1 MIGRH
6 SPPAGNARR
15 TRSRSLSANVSMPV
29 KAETPAQAKAKA
41 LFEAEQQFIAPGIQ
55 TIALVSQLAIAHGRG
70 ATLTDLDGRT
80 YLDLNAGVSVAS
92 LGHAHP
98 RYVAAL
104 TKQLEAVSVG
114 SFTSEPRAELVRLI
128 AELAPGELSRT
139 QFFSGGAEAVEAG
152 IRLARSYT
160 KRTDVVG
167 FTGGFHGKTAGVL
180 PISDVDWK
188 TLIGPLPA
196 GHHLAPYADPT
207 RFEGSADECREHAI
221 KQLRRV
227 IEEEIAGRP
236 AAIVI
241 EPIQGTAGNIV
252 PPPGFLR
259 EVCDVAHEYGALLLA
274 DEMITGFGR
283 TGKLFGCDHDEVVPD
298 ILTLGKGMA
307 SGFPVSALV
316 STHEIMAAKPFSL
329 PSASSSSY
337 GGNPLAAAAALVT
350 IQTILSDKL
359 IENSEQVGRL
369 LRDGFEALAR
379 KRRSIANVRGKGLL
393 VGFDLVADQETKA
406 LLPKERCI
414 EFFKRCLAEGLIMMS
429 YTPRVR
435 VHPPLILT
443 ADQARSALAIV
454 DAVLDRL
461 ETEA

>member
-1 MIGRH
+1 M
-6 SPPAGNARR
+6 
-15 TRSRSLSANVSMPV
+15 RSRILSANESMPV
-29 KAETPAQAKAKA
+29 KAETPAQARATA

-114 SFTSEPRAELVRLI
+114 SFTSEPRAELVWLI

-152 IRLARSYT
+152 IRLARSFT

-207 RFEGSADECREHAI
+207 RFEGSPDDCREEAI
-221 KQLRRV
+221 AALRRV
-227 IEEEIAGRP
+227 IETEIAGRP

-259 EVCDVAHEYGALLLA
+259 EVCNVAHEYGALLIA

-298 ILTLGKGMA
+298 IMTLGKGMA
-307 SGFPVSALV
+307 AGYPVSALV
-316 STHEIMAAKPFSL
+316 STNEIMAAKPFSL

-350 IQTILSDKL
+350 IQTILSDGL
-359 IENSEQVGRL
+359 VQNSVKVGNV
-369 LRDGFEALAR
+369 LRTGFETLS
-379 KRRSIANVRGKGLL
+379 KKYRSIANVRGRGLL
-393 VGFDLVADQETKA
+393 IGFDLVSDQETKA
-406 LLPKERCI
+406 LLPKEKCI
-414 EFFKRCLAEGLIMMS
+414 EFFKRGLAEGLIMMS

-435 VHPPLILT
+435 IHPPLILST
-443 ADQARSALAIV
+443 EQAHSALTIIEG
-454 DAVLDRL
+454 VLERF
-461 ETEA
+461 EAEN

>member
-1 MIGRH
+1 M
-6 SPPAGNARR
+6 
-15 TRSRSLSANVSMPV
+15 T
-29 KAETPAQAKAKA
+29 
-41 LFEAEQQFIAPGIQ
+41 LFEAEQEFIAPGVQ
-55 TIALVSQLAIAHGRG
+55 TIALLSQLAIARGSG

-98 RYVAAL
+98 KYVAAV

-114 SFTSEPRAELVRLI
+114 SFTSPPRAELVKLI
-128 AELAPGELSRT
+128 AELVPGELSRT

-180 PISDVDWK
+180 PISDIDWK
-188 TLIGPLPA
+188 PLIGPLPS
-196 GHHLAPYADPT
+196 GYHVAPYADPT
-207 RFEGSADECREHAI
+207 RFAGSADDCREAAI
-221 KQLRRV
+221 RNLRRV
-227 IEEEIAGRP
+227 IEEEIGGRP

-259 EVCDVAHEYGALLLA
+259 DVYEVAREYGALLLA

-283 TGKLFGCDHDEVVPD
+283 TGKLFGCNHDEVVPD
-298 ILTLGKGMA
+298 IMTLGKGMA
-307 SGFPVSALV
+307 AGFPVSALV
-316 STHEIMAAKPFSL
+316 STDEIMAAKPFSL

-350 IQTILSDKL
+350 IQTILADRL
-359 IENSEQVGRL
+359 VENSAHVGGL
-369 LRDGFEALAR
+369 LHDGFETLAR
-379 KRRSIANVRGKGLL
+379 KHRTIANVRGKGLL
-393 VGFDLVADQETKA
+393 IGFDLVANHETKEFLA
-406 LLPKERCI
+406 KDRCI
-414 EFFKRCLAEGLIMMS
+414 EFFQRCLARGLIMMS

-435 VHPPLILT
+435 VHPPLILS
-443 ADQARSALAIV
+443 AEQAASALAIIG
-454 DAVLDRL
+454 DVLQEL
-461 ETEA
+461 EGE

>member
-1 MIGRH
+1 M
-6 SPPAGNARR
+6 PAK
-15 TRSRSLSANVSMPV
+15 T
-29 KAETPAQAKAKA
+29 ETASKTEA
-41 LFEAEQQFIAPGIQ
+41 LFEREQQFIAPGVQ
-55 TIALVSQLAIAHGRG
+55 TIALLSKLAIARGSG

-114 SFTSEPRAELVRLI
+114 SFTSQPRAELVRLI
-128 AELAPGELSRT
+128 ADLAPGYLSRT

-180 PISDVDWK
+180 PISDIDWK
-188 TLIGPLPA
+188 TLIGPLPP
-196 GHHLAPYADPT
+196 GYHVAPYADPT
-207 RFEGSADECREHAI
+207 QFNGSPDECREEAI
-221 KQLRRV
+221 KNLRRV
-227 IEEEIAGRP
+227 IEEEISGRP

-252 PPPGFLR
+252 PPAGFLR
-259 EVCDVAHEYGALLLA
+259 EVCEVAHEYGALLIA

-283 TGKLFGCDHDEVVPD
+283 TGKLFGSNDDDVVPD
-298 ILTLGKGMA
+298 IMTLGKGMA

-316 STHEIMAAKPFSL
+316 STEEIMAAKPFSL

-359 IENSEQVGRL
+359 TENSAKVGQL
-369 LRDGFEALAR
+369 LREGFETLAK

-393 VGFDLVADQETKA
+393 VGFDLVADRETKA

-414 EFFKRCLAEGLIMMS
+414 EFFKRCLGEGLIMMS

-443 ADQARSALAIV
+443 PDQANSALAIV
-454 DAVLDRL
+454 DAVLERF
-461 ETEA
+461 EAQ

>member
-1 MIGRH
+1 
-6 SPPAGNARR
+6 
-15 TRSRSLSANVSMPV
+15 MPV
-29 KAETPAQAKAKA
+29 RTEKPAAAQTKT
-41 LFEAEQQFIAPGIQ
+41 LFDAEQEFIAPGVQ
-55 TIALVSQLAIAHGRG
+55 TIALLSELAMAHGRG
-70 ATLTDLDGRT
+70 ATLTDLAGKT

-98 RYVAAL
+98 GYVAAL
-104 TKQLEAVSVG
+104 TKQLETLTVG
-114 SFTSEPRAELVRLI
+114 SFTSVPRAELVRLI
-128 AELAPGELSRT
+128 ADLAPGELSRT

-188 TLIGPLPA
+188 TLIGPLPP

-207 RFEGSADECREHAI
+207 RFDGSPDECRDSAI
-221 KQLRRV
+221 KNLRRV
-227 IEEEIAGRP
+227 IEDEIAGRP

-259 EVCDVAHEYGALLLA
+259 EVLEVAHEYGALLLA

-298 ILTLGKGMA
+298 IMTLGKGMA

-316 STHEIMAAKPFSL
+316 STDEIMAAKPFSL

-350 IQTILSDKL
+350 IQTILDDKL
-359 IENSEQVGRL
+359 IENSAHVGGL
-369 LRDGFEALAR
+369 LRDGFQALQ
-379 KRRSIANVRGKGLL
+379 KKYRSIADVRGKGLL
-393 VGFDLVADQETKA
+393 VGFDLVTDQESKA

-414 EFFKRCLAEGLIMMS
+414 DFFKRGLAKGLIMMS

-443 ADQARSALAIV
+443 AAQAHSALTII
-454 DAVLDRL
+454 DEVL
-461 ETEA
+461 EQFEAQ

>member
-1 MIGRH
+1 
-6 SPPAGNARR
+6 
-15 TRSRSLSANVSMPV
+15 MPV
-29 KAETPAQAKAKA
+29 KTETPTQAKAKA
-41 LFEAEQQFIAPGIQ
+41 LFEAEQHFIAPGIQ
-55 TIALVSQLAIAHGRG
+55 TIALLSQLTIAHGRG

-128 AELAPGELSRT
+128 ADLAPGELSRT

-152 IRLARSYT
+152 IRLARSFT

-207 RFEGSADECREHAI
+207 RFDGSSDECREHAI
-221 KQLRRV
+221 KELRRV
-227 IEEEIAGRP
+227 IEKEIAGRP
-236 AAIVI
+236 AVIVI
-241 EPIQGTAGNIV
+241 EPVQGTAGNIV

-259 EVCDVAHEYGALLLA
+259 DVRDVAHEYGALLLA

-283 TGKLFGCDHDEVVPD
+283 TGKLFGCNEDGVVPD
-298 ILTLGKGMA
+298 IMTLGKGMA

-316 STHEIMAAKPFSL
+316 STDEIMAAKPFSL

-337 GGNPLAAAAALVT
+337 GGNPLGAAAALVT
-350 IQTILSDKL
+350 IQTILSDGL
-359 IENSEQVGRL
+359 VENSAKVGHL
-369 LRDGFEALAR
+369 LREGLEAIAA
-379 KRRSIANVRGKGLL
+379 KRRSIANVRGRGLL
-393 VGFDLVADQETKA
+393 VGFDLVSDLETKA
-406 LLPKERCI
+406 LLPKEKCI
-414 EFFKRCLAEGLIMMS
+414 DFFKRGLAEGLIMMS

-443 ADQARSALAIV
+443 ADQANSALAII
-454 DAVLDRL
+454 DRVLQ
-461 ETEA
+461 EFEAE

>member
-1 MIGRH
+1 
-6 SPPAGNARR
+6 
-15 TRSRSLSANVSMPV
+15 MPV
-29 KAETPAQAKAKA
+29 KTETQLPGQAKA
-41 LFEAEQQFIAPGIQ
+41 LFDEEQQFIAPGVQ
-55 TIALVSQLAIAHGRG
+55 TIALLSQLSIAHGSG

-114 SFTSEPRAELVRLI
+114 SFTSPPRAELVRLI
-128 AELAPGELSRT
+128 AELVPGELSRT

-152 IRLARSYT
+152 IRLARSFT

-180 PISDVDWK
+180 PISDIDWK
-188 TLIGPLPA
+188 TLIGPLPS
-196 GHHLAPYADPT
+196 GYHVAPYADPT
-207 RFEGSADECREHAI
+207 RFDGSPEECRRQSI
-221 KQLRRV
+221 RQLRRV
-227 IEEEIAGRP
+227 IEGGIAGRP

-259 EVCDVAHEYGALLLA
+259 DVREVAHEYGALLIA

-283 TGKLFGCDHDEVVPD
+283 TGKLFGCNHDDVVPD
-298 ILTLGKGMA
+298 IMTLGKGMA
-307 SGFPVSALV
+307 SGYPVSALV
-316 STHEIMAAKPFSL
+316 STDKIMAAKPFSL

-350 IQTILSDKL
+350 IQTILSDEL
-359 IENSEQVGRL
+359 VENSAKVGRL
-369 LRDGFEALAR
+369 LQEGFERIAM
-379 KRRSIANVRGKGLL
+379 KRRSIANVRGRGLL
-393 VGFDLVADQETKA
+393 IGFDLVSDQKSKA

-414 EFFKRCLAEGLIMMS
+414 EFFKRGLAEGLIMMS

-435 VHPPLILT
+435 VHPPLILSPE
-443 ADQARSALAIV
+443 QAQSALAII
-454 DAVLDRL
+454 DRVL
-461 ETEA
+461 EQFEAD

>member
-1 MIGRH
+1 M
-6 SPPAGNARR
+6 PAKTE
-15 TRSRSLSANVSMPV
+15 TRSQT
-29 KAETPAQAKAKA
+29 EA
-41 LFEAEQQFIAPGIQ
+41 LFEQEQQFIAPGVQ
-55 TIALVSQLAIAHGRG
+55 TIALLSKLAIARGNG

-98 RYVAAL
+98 KYVAAL

-114 SFTSEPRAELVRLI
+114 SFTSAPRAELVRLI

-152 IRLARSYT
+152 IRLARSFT
-160 KRTDVVG
+160 KRSDIVG

-180 PISDVDWK
+180 PISDIDWK
-188 TLIGPLPA
+188 TLIGPLPP
-196 GHHLAPYADPT
+196 GYHIAPYADPT
-207 RFEGSADECREHAI
+207 RFDGSLEECREAAI
-221 KQLRRV
+221 KNLRRV
-227 IEEEIAGRP
+227 IEEEISGRP

-259 EVCDVAHEYGALLLA
+259 DVREVAHEYGALLLA

-283 TGKLFGCDHDEVVPD
+283 TGKTFGCDHDEVVPD
-298 ILTLGKGMA
+298 IMTLGKGMA

-316 STHEIMAAKPFSL
+316 SMEHIMSAKPFSL

-350 IQTILSDKL
+350 IQTILADKL
-359 IENSEQVGRL
+359 VENSAKVGRV
-369 LRDGFEALAR
+369 LREGFETLA
-379 KRRSIANVRGKGLL
+379 KNRRSIANVRGKGLL
-393 VGFDLVADQETKA
+393 IGFDLVADQETKT

-414 EFFKRCLAEGLIMMS
+414 EFFKRCLSEGLIMMS

-435 VHPPLILT
+435 VHPPLILS
-443 ADQARSALAIV
+443 AEQANSALAIM
-454 DAVLDRL
+454 DGVLEEL
-461 ETEA
+461 EAE

>member
-1 MIGRH
+1 
-6 SPPAGNARR
+6 
-15 TRSRSLSANVSMPV
+15 MPV
-29 KAETPAQAKAKA
+29 KSEIPTQAKATA
-41 LFEAEQQFIAPGIQ
+41 LFEEEQQFIAPGVQ
-55 TIALVSQLAIAHGRG
+55 TIALLSKLAISHGRG

-114 SFTSEPRAELVRLI
+114 SFTSAPRAELVRLI
-128 AELAPGELSRT
+128 ADLAPGELSRT
-139 QFFSGGAEAVEAG
+139 QFFSGGAEAVEAA
-152 IRLARSYT
+152 IRLARSFT
-160 KRTDVVG
+160 KRTDIVG

-188 TLIGPLPA
+188 NLIGPLPT

-207 RFEGSADECREHAI
+207 RFDGSPDECREHAI
-221 KQLRRV
+221 KELRRT
-227 IEEEIAGRP
+227 IEQEIGGRP

-259 EVCDVAHEYGALLLA
+259 EVCEVAHEYGALLIA

-283 TGKLFGCDHDEVVPD
+283 TGKMFGCDHDGVVPD

-307 SGFPVSALV
+307 AGYPVSALV
-316 STHEIMAAKPFSL
+316 STDEIMAAKPFSL

-350 IQTILSDKL
+350 IETIRAEGLV
-359 IENSEQVGRL
+359 ENSAKVGAL
-369 LRDGFEALAR
+369 LRDGFETLAGR
-379 KRRSIANVRGKGLL
+379 HRSIANVRGRGLL
-393 VGFDLVADQETKA
+393 VGFDLVSDPETKA
-406 LLPKERCI
+406 LLPKEKCI
-414 EFFKRCLAEGLIMMS
+414 DFFKRGLAEGLIMMS

-435 VHPPLILT
+435 VHPPLILS
-443 ADQARSALAIV
+443 AEQARSALEII
-454 DAVLDRL
+454 DRVLDQF
-461 ETEA
+461 EAG

>member
-1 MIGRH
+1 
-6 SPPAGNARR
+6 
-15 TRSRSLSANVSMPV
+15 MP
-29 KAETPAQAKAKA
+29 AETETASQTEA
-41 LFEAEQQFIAPGIQ
+41 LFEQEQQFIAPGVQ
-55 TIALVSQLAIAHGRG
+55 AIALLSKLAIAHGRG
-70 ATLTDLDGRT
+70 ATLTDLDDKT

-114 SFTSEPRAELVRLI
+114 SFTSGPRAELVRLI

-180 PISDVDWK
+180 PISDIDWK
-188 TLIGPLPA
+188 TLIGPLPP
-196 GHHLAPYADPT
+196 GFHIAPYADPT
-207 RFEGSADECREHAI
+207 RFDGSPDVCREDAI
-221 KQLRRV
+221 RRLRRV
-227 IEEEIAGRP
+227 IEEEISGRP

-252 PPPGFLR
+252 PPAGFLR

-283 TGKLFGCDHDEVVPD
+283 TGKLFGSNRDDVVPD
-298 ILTLGKGMA
+298 IMTLGKGMA
-307 SGFPVSALV
+307 SGYPVSALV
-316 STHEIMAAKPFSL
+316 STEEIMAAKPFSL

-337 GGNPLAAAAALVT
+337 GGNPLAAAAALIT
-350 IQTILSDKL
+350 IQTILSDRL
-359 IENSEQVGRL
+359 VENSAQVGRL
-369 LRDGFEALAR
+369 LREGFAGLAK

-393 VGFDLVADQETKA
+393 IGFDLVADQETKA
-406 LLPKERCI
+406 LLPKEHCI

-454 DAVLDRL
+454 DAVLEQL
-461 ETEA
+461 EAE

>member
-1 MIGRH
+1 
-6 SPPAGNARR
+6 
-15 TRSRSLSANVSMPV
+15 MPI
-29 KAETPAQAKAKA
+29 KTETPLQTES
-41 LFEAEQQFIAPGIQ
+41 LFEQEQQFIAPGVQ
-55 TIALVSQLAIAHGRG
+55 TIALLSKLAIARGNG

-98 RYVAAL
+98 KYVAAL

-114 SFTSEPRAELVRLI
+114 SFTSAPRAELVRLI

-152 IRLARSYT
+152 IRLARSFT

-180 PISDVDWK
+180 PISDIDWK
-188 TLIGPLPA
+188 TLIGPLPPGYHIA
-196 GHHLAPYADPT
+196 RYADPT
-207 RFEGSADECREHAI
+207 QFEGSPEECREASI
-221 KQLRRV
+221 KDLRRV
-227 IEEEIAGRP
+227 IEEEISGRP

-259 EVCDVAHEYGALLLA
+259 EVVDVAHEYGALLIA

-283 TGKLFGCDHDEVVPD
+283 TGELFGCDHDAVVPD
-298 ILTLGKGMA
+298 IMTLGKGMA

-316 STHEIMAAKPFSL
+316 STDEIMSAKPFSL

-350 IQTILSDKL
+350 IQTILTDKL
-359 IENSEQVGRL
+359 VENSAKVGRM
-369 LRDGFEALAR
+369 LREGFEALAK

-393 VGFDLVADQETKA
+393 IGFDLVSDQKTKA

-435 VHPPLILT
+435 VHPPLILS
-443 ADQARSALAIV
+443 AEQALSALAII
-454 DAVLDRL
+454 DGVLEQL
-461 ETEA
+461 EAE

>member
-1 MIGRH
+1 
-6 SPPAGNARR
+6 
-15 TRSRSLSANVSMPV
+15 V
-29 KAETPAQAKAKA
+29 
-41 LFEAEQQFIAPGIQ
+41 Q
-55 TIALVSQLAIAHGRG
+55 TIALLSQLAIARGNG

-98 RYVAAL
+98 KYVAAL

-114 SFTSEPRAELVRLI
+114 SFTSQPRAELVRLI

-152 IRLARSYT
+152 IRLARSFT
-160 KRTDVVG
+160 KRTDIIG

-180 PISDVDWK
+180 PISDIEWK
-188 TLIGPLPA
+188 TLIGPLPP
-196 GHHLAPYADPT
+196 GYHIAPYADPT
-207 RFEGSADECREHAI
+207 RFAGSSDECREASI
-221 KQLRRV
+221 RDLRRV
-227 IEEEIAGRP
+227 IEEEINGRP

-252 PPPGFLR
+252 PPAGFLR
-259 EVCDVAHEYGALLLA
+259 EVCEVAHEYGALLLA

-283 TGKLFGCDHDEVVPD
+283 TGKLFGCNHDDVAPD
-298 ILTLGKGMA
+298 IMTLGKGMA

-316 STHEIMAAKPFSL
+316 STEEIMAAKPFSL

-350 IQTILSDKL
+350 IQTILADKL
-359 IENSEQVGRL
+359 VENSAKIGQL
-369 LRDGFEALAR
+369 LREGFETIAK
-379 KRRSIANVRGKGLL
+379 KRRSLANVRGKGLL
-393 VGFDLVADQETKA
+393 IGFDFVADQETKA

-414 EFFKRCLAEGLIMMS
+414 EFFKRCLAKGLIMMS

-443 ADQARSALAIV
+443 AEQASSALAIV
-454 DAVLDRL
+454 DGVLEEL
-461 ETEA
+461 EAE

>member
-1 MIGRH
+1 M
-6 SPPAGNARR
+6 PAKTE
-15 TRSRSLSANVSMPV
+15 TRSQT
-29 KAETPAQAKAKA
+29 EA
-41 LFEAEQQFIAPGIQ
+41 LFEQEQQFIAPGVQ
-55 TIALVSQLAIAHGRG
+55 TIALLSKLAIARGNG

-98 RYVAAL
+98 KYVAAL

-114 SFTSEPRAELVRLI
+114 SFTSAPRAELVRLI

-152 IRLARSYT
+152 IRLARSFT

-180 PISDVDWK
+180 PISDIDWK
-188 TLIGPLPA
+188 TLIGPLPP
-196 GHHLAPYADPT
+196 GYHIAPYADPT
-207 RFEGSADECREHAI
+207 RFVGSPDECREAAI
-221 KQLRRV
+221 RGLRRV

-259 EVCDVAHEYGALLLA
+259 DVANVAHEYGALLLA

-283 TGKLFGCDHDEVVPD
+283 TGKTFGCDHDEVVPD
-298 ILTLGKGMA
+298 IMTLGKGMA

-316 STHEIMAAKPFSL
+316 SMEHIMSAKPFSL

-350 IQTILSDKL
+350 IQTILADKL
-359 IENSEQVGRL
+359 VENSAKVGRA
-369 LRDGFEALAR
+369 LREGFETLA
-379 KRRSIANVRGKGLL
+379 KNRRSIANVRGKGLL
-393 VGFDLVADQETKA
+393 IGFDLVADQETKT

-414 EFFKRCLAEGLIMMS
+414 EFFKRCLSEGLIMMS

-435 VHPPLILT
+435 VHPPLILS
-443 ADQARSALAIV
+443 AEQANSALAIV
-454 DAVLDRL
+454 DGVLEEL
-461 ETEA
+461 EAE